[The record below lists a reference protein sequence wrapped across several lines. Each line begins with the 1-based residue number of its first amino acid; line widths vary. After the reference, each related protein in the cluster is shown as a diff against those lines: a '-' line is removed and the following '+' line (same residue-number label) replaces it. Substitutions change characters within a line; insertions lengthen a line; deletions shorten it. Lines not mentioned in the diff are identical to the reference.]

1 VYAAAR
7 MEHAQ
12 LALIG
17 DLHSWWRD
25 ADTEYFNDSAYELLL
40 FTGDLGSSGPQN
52 GVAVARSLARL
63 ARPTLVMMGNND
75 AAEYSRIT
83 AELCYRRG
91 RERLLLDLPSMR
103 SGELA
108 VRACGLSSHRFRVA
122 GLDLTVIAGR
132 PFAMGNSELSFP
144 DALRATYGVKA
155 ADDCTKQL
163 MALVGG
169 AETEHLVFLAH
180 NGPSGFGAQPDAPWG
195 RDFHPDAGDWGDAD
209 LAAAVTYARS
219 SGRRVLAVVAGHMHW
234 GLKTG
239 GKRRWLVEQ
248 DGTLYIN
255 AARVPR
261 IVRRQD
267 QLIHHHI
274 SLRLTRSHAEAL
286 QVRIE
291 RPLE

>member
-1 VYAAAR
+1 

-12 LALIG
+12 LALVG

-91 RERLLLDLPSMR
+91 RERLLLDRPSMLP
-103 SGELA
+103 GEMA

-144 DALRATYGVKA
+144 EALRATYGVKA
-155 ADDCTKQL
+155 ANDCTEQL
-163 MALVGG
+163 KALVDG

-180 NGPSGFGAQPDAPWG
+180 NGPSGCGAEPDAPWG
-195 RDFHPDAGDWGDAD
+195 RDFHPDAGDWGDSD
-209 LAAAVTYARS
+209 LAEAVTHARA

-234 GLKTG
+234 SLKTG

-267 QLIHHHI
+267 QLIYHHI
-274 SLRLTRSHAEAL
+274 SLRLTRSHAEAAP
-286 QVRIE
+286 VRVE